1 MFAGDGMKGVT
12 LSCHADVHLKV
23 AQLVVK
29 HTCWMIIS
37 KVGLKGR
44 LIRNVHSESTGK

>member
-1 MFAGDGMKGVT
+1 MKGVT

-23 AQLVVK
+23 AQLVVT

-37 KVGLKGR
+37 KVGPKGR
-44 LIRNVHSESTGK
+44 LIRYVHRLKKIHRESTGK